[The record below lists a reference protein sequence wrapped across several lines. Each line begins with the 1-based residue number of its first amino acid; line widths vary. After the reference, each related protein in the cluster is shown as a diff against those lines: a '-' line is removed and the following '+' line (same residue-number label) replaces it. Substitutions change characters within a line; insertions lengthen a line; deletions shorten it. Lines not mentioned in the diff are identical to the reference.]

1 MTADDSGLL
10 RAGGVVVLSGAALKQ
25 ARDAA
30 LIAVKHRKQSGFS
43 YRSYAA
49 LACEFGAAMA
59 AAGHSDVRSP
69 AISKSVAVEQPTVPL
84 DEAATCLGISHRQA
98 RRLAKKLGG
107 QKIAGRWFVDQAALN
122 EHTEGRQ

>member
-1 MTADDSGLL
+1 MSEPGLMRSGP
-10 RAGGVVVLSGAALKQ
+10 VVVLSGPALKQ

-30 LIAVKHRKQSGFS
+30 LIAVKHRKQNGIP
-43 YRSYAA
+43 YRNYEA
-49 LACEFGAAMA
+49 LACEFDAAMA

-84 DEAATCLGISHRQA
+84 DEAAARLGISHRQA
-98 RRLAKKLGG
+98 RRLAPQLGG
-107 QKIAGRWFVDQAALN
+107 RKIAGRWFVDQTALN